1 MSEITKHIK
10 LVLLAAMMAIHVAV
24 PAQNRISLAGKWQFR
39 IDRDDQGIKQQWYT
53 QQLKDPVKLP
63 GAMQSQGYGDE
74 PSVNTKWIGERYE
87 SFLTEEKYAPYRKDD
102 NFKFPFWL
110 TPGKYYTGAAWY
122 QRVINIPQQWAGK
135 HISLTLERCHWG
147 TTVYTDN
154 QLIGADSSLATP
166 HVYDLSHLSPGK
178 HTLSIRV
185 DNRYLSEVG
194 INAHSASD
202 QTQGTW
208 NGIAGDIVLEA
219 GSPVFV
225 KHVQVYPDIFN
236 KNVQL
241 KIILGHTANA
251 ISAGSLS
258 ISVDQLPALKKPFS
272 NNDSTLSFTYPM
284 GDRPVL
290 WDEFNHTLYQLRVQL
305 QTADKKNTDNKEISF
320 GMRSVGTA
328 NSKITVNDH
337 PVFLRGTLE
346 CAIFPLTG
354 YPPTD
359 TAAWARIFRIIKAHG
374 LNHMRFH
381 SWCPPEAAFTAADHA
396 GVYLSVEVDCWA
408 RVGDGLSVDNFLYE
422 ESNRII
428 AAYGN
433 HPSFLM
439 MVPTNEPA
447 GGKNRDPY
455 LAAFVKYWKDKDKR
469 RLYSAGSGW
478 PAIAENDYHVIPEPR
493 IQAWGEGIKSVINA
507 QAPNSQF
514 NFKEKIKDNKP
525 VVAHEIGQWCVYPD
539 FTERKKYTGLLQAR
553 NFDIFYDFMKRE
565 HLQSQAHD
573 FLMAS
578 GKLQALCY
586 KADIEA
592 GMRTDYAGYQLLDLH
607 DFPGQGTALVGILD
621 PFWNSKPYFTPAAF
635 HRFSSATVPLAV
647 ISKFT
652 WKNTEV
658 FAAAVQIAH
667 FGKEQ
672 LRKVPVK
679 WKITGKNKRVIANGT
694 LYADLDLKN
703 DNQAGNISCKLSGI
717 SKAEKLNLEIIL
729 DGLGANDWDFWV
741 YPDTLNVQPG
751 ADITVTDALTP
762 AISAKLEA
770 GATILLLLNNKI
782 TEKKGASIK
791 TGMSTIFWNTA
802 WTEGQPPHTLG
813 ILCDPASPLFND
825 FPTEYYS
832 NWQWWDIIHTAQ
844 PMHLDNFPAELKP
857 SVQLIDTWY
866 EARKLGILF
875 EAKVGKG
882 KIVVTSI
889 DLQHDLDTRLA
900 ARQLC
905 HSLLSYMHTK
915 AFDPLVAVRPEQIQ
929 ELYK

>member
-1 MSEITKHIK
+1 MSKHVK
-10 LVLLAAMMAIHVAV
+10 LILLAAMMMIHVAV
-24 PAQNRISLAGKWQFR
+24 PAQNRISLAGEWQFR

-63 GAMQSQGYGDE
+63 GAMQSQGYGDA
-74 PSVNTKWIGERYE
+74 PSVHTKWIGERFE
-87 SFLTEEKYAPYRKDD
+87 AFLQEEKYAPYRKDD

-110 TPGKYYTGAAWY
+110 TPKKYYMGAAWY
-122 QRVINIPQQWAGK
+122 QKVINIPTQWAGK
-135 HISLTLERCHWG
+135 HINLTLERCHWG

-178 HTLSIRV
+178 HTLTIRV

-208 NGIAGDIVLEA
+208 NGIAGNIVLEA

-225 KHVQVYPDIFN
+225 KQVQVYPDILN
-236 KNVQL
+236 KNIQL
-241 KIILGHTANA
+241 KITLGHTGNTT
-251 ISAGSLS
+251 SAGSLS
-258 ISVDQLPALKKPFS
+258 ISVDQLPALKQSFTT
-272 NNDSTLSFTYPM
+272 NDSTLSFTYPM
-284 GDRPVL
+284 GNHPVL
-290 WDEFNHTLYQLRVQL
+290 WDEFNHTLYQLTVQL
-305 QTADKKNTDNKEISF
+305 QTADKKNTDHKKISF
-320 GMRSVGTA
+320 GMRNVGTA
-328 NSKITVNDH
+328 NSKITVNNH

-408 RVGDGLSVDNFLYE
+408 SVGDGLSVDHFLYE

-447 GGKNRDPY
+447 GDKNRDPY
-455 LAAFVKYWKDKDKR
+455 LAAFVKYWKDKDNR
-469 RLYSAGSGW
+469 HLYSAGSGW
-478 PAIAENDYHVIPEPR
+478 PALAENDYHILPEPR
-493 IQAWGEGIKSVINA
+493 IQGWGEGIKSIINA

-553 NFDIFYDFMKRE
+553 NFDIFYDFMQRE

-635 HRFSSATVPLAV
+635 HRFSSATVPLAT

-652 WKNTEV
+652 WKHSEV
-658 FAAAVQIAH
+658 FTAAVQIAH

-679 WKITGKNKRVIANGT
+679 WTITGNNKRVIANGT
-694 LYADLDLKN
+694 LSADLDLKN
-703 DNQAGNISCKLSGI
+703 DNQAGNISCNLSGI

-741 YPDTLNVQPG
+741 YPDTVNVQPG
-751 ADITVTDALTP
+751 DDITVTDALTP

-791 TGMSTIFWNTA
+791 TGMSTVFWNTA
-802 WTEGQPPHTLG
+802 WTEGQAPHTLG

-844 PMHLDNFPAELKP
+844 PMHLDNFPAGLKP
-857 SVQLIDTWY
+857 SVQLIDTWF

-900 ARQLC
+900 ARQLY

-915 AFDPLVAVRPEQIQ
+915 AFNPLVAVRPAQIQ
-929 ELYK
+929 ALYE